1 MNKKEH
7 TVYFRAA
14 RRSAL
19 MCAALA
25 TSVISGCASMNATP
39 QDTVRQLATQR
50 WQHIIEGKFDKAYE
64 MTVPSFRKLKTKEN
78 FTIGMMATSVKW
90 QSAEVIKVS
99 CETQACKVTVKTVSQ
114 IMMPTRFKGP
124 LVSAQ
129 DETWIFEDGQWWKL
143 ETL

>member
-1 MNKKEH
+1 
-7 TVYFRAA
+7 
-14 RRSAL
+14 
-19 MCAALA
+19 
-25 TSVISGCASMNATP
+25 
-39 QDTVRQLATQR
+39 
-50 WQHIIEGKFDKAYE
+50 

-143 ETL
+143 ESL